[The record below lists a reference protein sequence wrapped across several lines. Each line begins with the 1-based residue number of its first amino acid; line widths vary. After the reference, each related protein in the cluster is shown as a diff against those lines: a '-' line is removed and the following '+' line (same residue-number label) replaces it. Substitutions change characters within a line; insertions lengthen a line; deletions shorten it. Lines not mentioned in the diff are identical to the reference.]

1 MAKIQFEEG
10 DKILI
15 ELHGGRSVQSDFIRE
30 STDGIIVKNSKEG
43 SKILKWNQTF
53 YNIEIKSVR
62 LIKKV
67 QVKPKVNENEK
78 KTTSEEI
85 QNENEI
91 PTTSQHVQ
99 CNNNAIE
106 ERTAPTLQR
115 IITKKQ
121 FTEPEIETIQE
132 RTRKTVQIAQH
143 DDKYHNAIKDL
154 KQQEIISVHSESTF
168 GRLDISRPLLTL
180 ATTTS
185 VYMFDMLRLGAMK
198 KEMKEL
204 FSSELPR
211 KIVHSSSALA
221 DYLLHKEKC
230 TLNHVFDTLV
240 RSTFINL
247 ILSAKRVHTKYFS

>member
-1 MAKIQFEEG
+1 MAKITFDEG

-43 SKILKWNQTF
+43 GKIVKWNQTF

-67 QVKPKVNENEK
+67 QVKPKVNEK
-78 KTTSEEI
+78 KTTAVEI

-99 CNNNAIE
+99 CNNKAIE
-106 ERTAPTLQR
+106 EKTPPTLQR

-121 FTEPEIETIQE
+121 FNEPEIETIQE
-132 RTRKTVQIAQH
+132 RTRKTVHIHQH
-143 DDKYHNAIKDL
+143 DDKYHNAIKEL

-168 GRLDISRPLLTL
+168 GRLDITRPLLTL
-180 ATTTS
+180 ATTTN
-185 VYMFDMLRLGAMK
+185 VYIFDMLRLGAMK
-198 KEMKEL
+198 KEMKEI
-204 FSSELPR
+204 FSSEIPR
-211 KIVHSSSALA
+211 KIVHSSSGLA
-221 DYLLHKEKC
+221 DYLVHKEKC
-230 TLNHVFDTLV
+230 TLNNVFDTLV
-240 RSTFINL
+240 RI
-247 ILSAKRVHTKYFS
+247 ILNATNK